1 MFEASLGG
9 ARHRQ
14 KGWKI
19 VQRGAHVKLEPWL
32 DQDSKIKLLEL
43 YIGGRAYQPAKRI

>member
-1 MFEASLGG
+1 LQDLRQERESRVFEASLGG

-32 DQDSKIKLLEL
+32 DQD
-43 YIGGRAYQPAKRI
+43 